1 MNNIPK
7 ENLYSLIEDQI
18 TNVFNLLNLQEGVRE
33 LIFHPNNEIIVNFP
47 VKLKNGTLK
56 MFKGYRVQHNNLL
69 GPYKGGLRFHHNV
82 YLDECKA
89 LAFWMTIKTALHDI
103 PFGGGKGGI
112 KFNPSDYC
120 EQDIQEISIQFSK
133 ALSRYIGEDYDVPAP
148 DVGTNSKI
156 MDWMTQSY
164 LVYNNKINKGV
175 FTGKSITFGGS
186 EGRTEATG
194 RGLYICL
201 IEWAKRTGIKLEG
214 KTYILQGFGNVGS
227 NLAILLSKLGM
238 IMIGVGDHTGYYKCV
253 EGFNIFRMQ
262 EFVKENK
269 SLDNYNIGE
278 KIDKHS
284 FFSIECDIIV
294 PAALELQITKKEA
307 DIIKCKMVL
316 EAANGPV
323 DTEAENILSEKGIVI
338 IPDILANSGGVL
350 VSYYEWLQN
359 RSHHYWEKEK
369 VLFKLDNKMKKLF
382 NKVYDE
388 SLSSNINLRMGS
400 YKLALKKIQSVYIA
414 GGIL

>member
-1 MNNIPK
+1 MEHT
-7 ENLYSLIEDQI
+7 ENLFNLVQYQIKNAFDKLNLKKELQILIE
-18 TNVFNLLNLQEGVRE
+18 N
-33 LIFHPNNEIIVNFP
+33 PNNEIIVNFP
-47 VKLKNGTLK
+47 VKLNSGELK
-56 MFKGYRVQHNNLL
+56 IFKGYRVQHSNLL

-89 LAFWMTIKTALHDI
+89 LAFWMTIKTALHNI

-112 KFNPSDYC
+112 KFNPREYNNEDLKK
-120 EQDIQEISIQFSK
+120 ISIKFSK
-133 ALSRYIGEDYDVPAP
+133 ALANYVGEDIDIPAP

-164 LVYNNKINKGV
+164 LNTTNTINKGV

-201 IEWAKRTGIKLEG
+201 LEWAKRENISLEG

-238 IMIGVGDHTGYYKCV
+238 TMIGIGDHTGYYECN
-253 EGFNIFRMQ
+253 EGFNVYKMLQ
-262 EFVKENK
+262 YVKENK
-269 SLDNYNIGE
+269 SLNNYNIGTN
-278 KIDKHS
+278 IDKTL
-284 FFSIECDIIV
+284 FFSIKCDIVI
-294 PAALELQITKKEA
+294 PAALELQIKKEEA
-307 DIIKCKMVL
+307 DIIDCKMIL

-323 DTEAENILSEKGIVI
+323 DMEAENILTTKGIAI

-359 RSHHYWEKEK
+359 RSHNYWSKEK
-369 VLFKLDNKMKKLF
+369 VLEKLDNKMAILF
-382 NKVYDE
+382 NKVYD
-388 SLSSNINLRMGS
+388 LSIAHNYNMRTAS
-400 YKLALKKIQSVYIA
+400 YYVAFNKLQSVYIA
-414 GGIL
+414 SGVL

>member
-1 MNNIPK
+1 MTKN
-7 ENLYSLIEDQI
+7 EEDNLYSLIEDQV
-18 TNVFNLLNLQEGVRE
+18 TNAFNLLNLKNDVKE

-112 KFNPSDYC
+112 KFNPNDYC
-120 EQDIQEISIQFSK
+120 DEDIKEISIQFSK

-148 DVGTNSKI
+148 DVGTNSEI

-186 EGRTEATG
+186 EGRIEATG
-194 RGLYICL
+194 RGLFVCV
-201 IEWAKRTGIKLEG
+201 IEWAKRNNINLEG

-227 NLAILLSKLGM
+227 NLAVLLSKLGM
-238 IMIGVGDHTGYYKCV
+238 TMIGVGDHTGYYRCL
-253 EGFNIFRMQ
+253 EGFNIFKMQ
-262 EFVKENK
+262 GYVKKNK

-278 KIDKHS
+278 KIDKES
-284 FFSIECDIIV
+284 FFSIECEIII
-294 PAALELQITKKEA
+294 PAALELQIKKKEA
-307 DIIKCKMVL
+307 NLINCKMVL
-316 EAANGPV
+316 EAANGPI
-323 DTEAENILSEKGIVI
+323 DTEGERILSEKGILV

-359 RSHHYWEKEK
+359 RSHHYWEKKE
-369 VLFKLDNKMKKLF
+369 VIDKLDNKMKQLF
-382 NKVYDE
+382 NKVFDI
-388 SLSSNINLRMGS
+388 SLSNNVNLRMGA
-400 YKLALKKIQSVYIA
+400 YNLALNKIQSVYIA
-414 GGIL
+414 GGVL